1 MVKLYE
7 LNRETASGELTKS
20 LAQSLKNGLFAPT
33 EKKFNAMEE
42 EISLLKQ
49 TIKLDAEKL
58 ALELNEKFSYLEKE
72 YVLLKKLLRI
82 SITLSITSL
91 AVIIATLFFLFKW
104 Y

>member
-1 MVKLYE
+1 
-7 LNRETASGELTKS
+7 
-20 LAQSLKNGLFAPT
+20 
-33 EKKFNAMEE
+33 MEE

-91 AVIIATLFFLFKW
+91 AVIIATLFFYSNGIKHTDHYIGRTMPALKFYLKVA
-104 Y
+104 